1 LTAATVNAERTL
13 VAAAK
18 AQNYNIDELVT
29 AVRQSLELI
38 GGLNPL
44 VKRGNKVFIKI
55 NHLSPPS
62 PPDVKFFFCQK

>member
-1 LTAATVNAERTL
+1 

-38 GGLNPL
+38 GGLNPQ

-55 NHLSPPS
+55 NNLSPPS